1 MADVFEG
8 KPDDRQAQEQI
19 KPTRFR
25 PRYRQLTDS
34 EKAVHDEI
42 KRKAEELEHLYNQA
56 LVLASQRSDD
66 ISAAARYKALA
77 ITSLEESVMW
87 AVKGLTS

>member
-8 KPDDRQAQEQI
+8 KPDERQAQEPL

-25 PRYRQLTDS
+25 PRYRQLTDT
-34 EKAVHDEI
+34 EKALHDEI
-42 KRKAEELEHLYNQA
+42 KRKAEELEHLFNQT
-56 LVLASQRSDD
+56 LVQASVRSED

-77 ITSLEESVMW
+77 VTSLEESIMW